1 MKKGLLLLSTI
12 LCLLLFGGCA
22 SGDKS
27 GDDSQPPVSDAVTI
41 TFDYIKQSGYAS
53 NQFAVWIED
62 TEGNMVKTLYA
73 TRFTANGGYKNRTDA
88 IPTWVE
94 KSGLASMEKAEID
107 AITGPT
113 PKSGTLSY
121 VWDLKDES
129 GNRVA
134 PGKYTF
140 CVEGSLRWKNRVLYS
155 GTIEVGDSQAAAQA
169 EAKYFYEASADQ
181 QALTDQSPE
190 NAMLGK
196 VTAAYI
202 PAEK

>member
-1 MKKGLLLLSTI
+1 MKKALLLLSTG
-12 LCLLLFGGCA
+12 LWLLLLAGCTPKDNIDA
-22 SGDKS
+22 H
-27 GDDSQPPVSDAVTI
+27 SQQPAADAVNI
-41 TFDYIKQSGYAS
+41 TFDYEKQPGYAS

-107 AITGPT
+107 AITGAT

-129 GNRVA
+129 GNRIA

-169 EAKYFYEASADQ
+169 EAKYFYVASADQ

-190 NAMLGK
+190 NAMLSK
-196 VTAAYI
+196 VTAVYI